1 MIRGSI
7 ITVSLI
13 LVSAVTSA
21 QDAPA
26 PDPAP
31 APVPAPAPAPE
42 AAPVPVPQVDIRQV
56 QLQAWISETNES
68 GLRNLGTNLNYTRFV
83 EGVEQT
89 GSVQQVTSSVFNPL
103 SDFEMESL
111 PIPTSTSPNPPF
123 QPQYT
128 NPAFPAPIRPD
139 LDGAAG
145 IQSPAGFGLTASVI
159 KSNRGTLD
167 AVFRGIE
174 RKADGELISKPE
186 LLVID
191 NQTASIKAGGKF
203 PYQSVTYPKGRPQL
217 AVAWR
222 DLGVS
227 LTMVPTILPDDMVKL
242 NITQLDVTDIARVD
256 NIRGVDMPVFSTR
269 SQTGAVLV
277 PNSHTIVIGGLSSR
291 VLRKTERRVP
301 ILGRVPVLGMPF
313 RGRSSEADI
322 RTLLIFVSPTVVD
335 LRNLSDD
342 AYSAL
347 NFWKKRGSGWDNQE
361 RIEREIDAME
371 NNM

>member
-1 MIRGSI
+1 MMGRIA
-7 ITVSLI
+7 ITLSFV
-13 LVSAVTSA
+13 LVAVTAVA

-26 PDPAP
+26 
-31 APVPAPAPAPE
+31 PAPAPAPE
-42 AAPVPVPQVDIRQV
+42 AAAPAAAPAPVDIRQI

-68 GLRNLGTNLNYTRFV
+68 GLRNVGANLNYTRFV

-89 GSVQQVTSSVFNPL
+89 GSVQQITSSVFNPL
-103 SDFEMESL
+103 SDFETVSL
-111 PIPTSTSPNPPF
+111 PVPSSNPPSPF
-123 QPQYT
+123 EPQYT
-128 NPAFPAPIRPD
+128 NPAFPTPMRPD
-139 LDGAAG
+139 QNGGAAG
-145 IQSPAGFGLTASVI
+145 IQTQAGFGLTATVI
-159 KSNRGTLD
+159 DSGQGTLD

-186 LLVID
+186 LLVI
-191 NQTASIKAGGKF
+191 NGKPATIKAGGKF
-203 PYQSVTYPKGRPQL
+203 PFQSVAYPKGQPQL
-217 AVAWR
+217 SVAWR

-227 LTMVPTILPDDMVKL
+227 LNVTPTILPDDMVKL
-242 NITQLDVTDIARVD
+242 SITQLDVTDIARVD

-277 PNSHTIVIGGLSSR
+277 PDGHTIVIGGLSSR

-301 ILGRVPVLGMPF
+301 ILGRVPVLGVPF
-313 RGRSSEADI
+313 RSRSSEADI

-335 LRNLSDD
+335 LRNLTDE

-347 NFWKKRGSGWDNQE
+347 NFWKNRGSGWDNQE
-361 RIEREIDAME
+361 RIEREIEAME